1 MRSSSIPSVLPAL
14 LLAAPLVSAHTSAD
28 SVVGSLFAR
37 ADDGYENTVCR
48 PPVKEG
54 SDNTI
59 PPCSSIE
66 NIEYQCAPNGTS
78 PLALEAHKQCMCG
91 GSFFTEWPFCQQ
103 CLYVHGLRSE
113 RDVKRYTEVLSSV
126 EAILCN
132 ARATPTA
139 IFADIFTSVAYQV
152 PEPTDGA
159 TISSDQAVSKTDVSY
174 YMTTTI
180 SQGPGKI
187 TGSAL
192 SATAT
197 DAPLAPQ
204 TTNTGGDGG
213 ANNDGETTSTTRG
226 PFTVTTSSSAS
237 GASSVATETSSK
249 HNGAAGIKADITGV
263 FGVAAAMA
271 VAVIL
276 LAE

>member
-1 MRSSSIPSVLPAL
+1 MRSSSISSVLRAL
-14 LLAAPLVSAHTSAD
+14 LLAAPLVSAHPSAD

-48 PPVKEG
+48 PPLKEG

-59 PPCSSIE
+59 PSCSSLE

-78 PLALEAHKQCMCG
+78 PLALEARKQCKRPRP
-91 GSFFTEWPFCQQ
+91 SI
-103 CLYVHGLRSE
+103 

-126 EAILCN
+126 EAILCD

-139 IFADIFTSVAYQV
+139 IFADIFTSVAYEV

-159 TISSDQAVSKTDVSY
+159 TVSSDQAVSKTDISY

-204 TTNTGGDGG
+204 TTNTGGDGDD
-213 ANNDGETTSTTRG
+213 NNDGKTTSTTRG
-226 PFTVTTSSSAS
+226 PLTVTTSSSAS
-237 GASSVATETSSK
+237 GASSMAAKTSSK
-249 HNGAAGIKADITGV
+249 PNGAAGVKAGITGS

-271 VAVIL
+271 VAMIL
-276 LAE
+276 HVE